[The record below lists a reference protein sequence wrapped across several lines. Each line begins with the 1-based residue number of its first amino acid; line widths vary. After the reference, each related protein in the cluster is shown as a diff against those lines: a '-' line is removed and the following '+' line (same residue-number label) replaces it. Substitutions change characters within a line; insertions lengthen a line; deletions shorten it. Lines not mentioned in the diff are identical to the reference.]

1 MKEGLSPDTEIL
13 AFNPSITGDRA
24 MQISEFKVN
33 LQNKFQDSQ
42 A

>member
-1 MKEGLSPDTEIL
+1 MKKSLNQGMVVHAL
-13 AFNPSITGDRA
+13 NPSITGDRA

-33 LQNKFQDSQ
+33 LQSNFQENQ